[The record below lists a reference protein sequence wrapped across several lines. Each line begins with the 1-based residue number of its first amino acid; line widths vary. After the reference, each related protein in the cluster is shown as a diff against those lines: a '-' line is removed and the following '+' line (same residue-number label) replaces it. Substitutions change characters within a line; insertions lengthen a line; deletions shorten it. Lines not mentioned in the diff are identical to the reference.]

1 MTQSYLPSRWLITA
15 PDFADDADIFPLLPG
30 FSFIASK
37 QPQWNTAVSQA
48 SSGRERRRMAWSYPL
63 WNFKV
68 GYEVLRDGPND
79 RELQRLHAFFNT
91 HAGKYAEFFFCD
103 PSDNQVTDQR
113 FGTGDGTTKIFQLTR
128 TIGTGNLTFVE
139 PVRGLFNTPTVK
151 ANGSTTAG
159 YTIGPLG
166 QITFTSAPGL
176 GTALT
181 WSGNFLFLCRFD
193 QDDLDAQQMM
203 QGLWSQSGLAFVTV
217 KS

>member
-1 MTQSYLPSRWLITA
+1 MQSYLPSRWLITA
-15 PDFADDADIFPLLPG
+15 PNFADDPDIFPLLPG

-37 QPQWNTAVSQA
+37 RPQWNTAVSQA
-48 SSGRERRRMAWSYPL
+48 SSGRERRRMGWSYPL

-68 GYEVLRDGPND
+68 GYEVLRDGPNYQ
-79 RELQRLHAFFNT
+79 ELERLQAFFNA

-113 FGTGDGTTKIFQLTR
+113 FATGDGTATFQLTR
-128 TIGTGNLTFVE
+128 TIGAGNLTFVE
-139 PVRGLFNTPTVK
+139 PVRGVFNTPIVK
-151 ANGSTTAG
+151 VNGAIRSD
-159 YTIGPLG
+159 YSIGPLG
-166 QITFTSAPGL
+166 QITFAAAPAAGA
-176 GTALT
+176 ALT

-193 QDDLDAQQMM
+193 QDDLDVQQMM

>member
-15 PDFADDADIFPLLPG
+15 PNFADDADIFPLLPG
-30 FSFIASK
+30 FGFVTSK
-37 QPQWNTAVSQA
+37 KPQWNSTISQA
-48 SSGRERRRMAWSYPL
+48 TSGRERRRMAWSYPL

-68 GYEVLRDGPND
+68 GYEVLRDGPGW
-79 RELQRLHAFFNT
+79 RELERLQAFFNA

-103 PSDNQVTDQR
+103 PSDNQVSDQR
-113 FGTGDGTTKIFQLTR
+113 FGTGDGTVTFQLSR

-139 PVRGLFNTPTVK
+139 PIRGVFNTPTVK
-151 ANGSTTAG
+151 VDGAVRSDFA
-159 YTIGPLG
+159 IGPLG
-166 QITFTSAPGL
+166 RISFATAPAIGA
-176 GTALT
+176 ALT

-203 QGLWSQSGLAFVTV
+203 QGLWSQSGLSFVTV

>member
-15 PDFADDADIFPLLPG
+15 PNFADDVDVFPLLPG
-30 FSFIASK
+30 FGFVASK

-68 GYEVLRDGPND
+68 AYEVLRDGPNY
-79 RELQRLHAFFNT
+79 RELERLQAFFNA

-103 PSDNQVTDQR
+103 PSDNHVADQR
-113 FGTGDGTTKIFQLTR
+113 FGTGDGVTTGFQLNR
-128 TIGTGNLTFVE
+128 TIGAGNLTFAE
-139 PVRGLFNTPTVK
+139 PVRGLFNTPIMKVDGAVTS
-151 ANGSTTAG
+151 GF
-159 YTIGPLG
+159 TIGPLG
-166 QITFTSAPGL
+166 RITFASPPNP

-193 QDDLDAQQMM
+193 QDDLDTQQLM